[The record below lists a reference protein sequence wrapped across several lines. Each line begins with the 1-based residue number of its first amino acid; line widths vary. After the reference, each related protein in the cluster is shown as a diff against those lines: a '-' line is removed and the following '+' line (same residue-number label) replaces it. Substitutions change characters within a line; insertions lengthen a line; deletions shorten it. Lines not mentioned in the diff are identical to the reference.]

1 MRPFSYTNKFGK
13 TYYLHLVRLA
23 DGRTRHVMRTQAE
36 GAVCKLPA
44 GLEIRENV
52 HGHVAVRRER
62 APQFTSLEEKLLRA
76 ALERYRPF
84 AYELDIDGRAAT
96 VYASAEDRKCF
107 LESLDADF
115 ADGFADALTKT
126 LAKRY
131 PPELVQ
137 MFRARR
143 KQQNSKRPRYYP
155 LLRFVIT
162 DKRERRFAIERVC
175 FTGESSWI
183 RLDVLPL
190 TVALTKYLPHLGRD
204 TFFDLI

>member
-1 MRPFSYTNKFGK
+1 MLRC
-13 TYYLHLVRLA
+13 A
-23 DGRTRHVMRTQAE
+23 AM
-36 GAVCKLPA
+36 
-44 GLEIRENV
+44 
-52 HGHVAVRRER
+52 R

-76 ALERYRPF
+76 ALARYRPF

-143 KQQNSKRPRYYP
+143 KQQNSKATA
-155 LLRFVIT
+155 L
-162 DKRERRFAIERVC
+162 
-175 FTGESSWI
+175 
-183 RLDVLPL
+183 LPL
-190 TVALTKYLPHLGRD
+190 AALRD
-204 TFFDLI
+204 HRQAGTAFRD